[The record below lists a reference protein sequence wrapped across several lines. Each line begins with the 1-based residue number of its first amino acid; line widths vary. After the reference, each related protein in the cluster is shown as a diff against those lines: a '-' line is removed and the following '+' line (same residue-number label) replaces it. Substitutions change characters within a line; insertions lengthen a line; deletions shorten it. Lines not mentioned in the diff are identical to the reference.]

1 MSDSPPIAAV
11 SAESAQSPHAPSAAP
26 ALSSAGPIDLELPF
40 RMSIRSFGLLAG
52 FLALTFGLIFGAE
65 FIARGLGFA
74 TSGATPSVIGGFGG
88 GLLILLF
95 IYLLPSWSGAALAR
109 ACRSGTERDR
119 PSETGSALGPAVDRV
134 LAACRDIAYR
144 YGQVALTFGWRN
156 HFAAVAAVELA
167 QQGATGQAVRF
178 CRNPSLLPPAPA
190 PLEHS
195 FEPTPL
201 ADVRESFIELRGQKV
216 SPKDRLRSMWRAIME
231 QTSRGWLRYLVV
243 GMIVLGW
250 LAMLGMAV
258 VAVFSLLLGRYWS
271 NLTPMLLWAPVLI
284 LAFAYR
290 HIRSDTWHIVP
301 SGVIVLKG
309 HWWSRNWR
317 AELFHRGDSALVY
330 WKDGNIAALGR
341 RDRANQKKFITPFE
355 AEMLLRAWYC
365 PFPAPDAP
373 RVQAFAQGRDE
384 S

>member
-1 MSDSPPIAAV
+1 MSDSPPFAAL
-11 SAESAQSPHAPSAAP
+11 STESDHSTHAPSAAP
-26 ALSSAGPIDLELPF
+26 ALSPAAPIDFELPF
-40 RMSIRSFGLLAG
+40 RMSFRSFGLLAG
-52 FLALTFGLIFGAE
+52 FLALTIGLVFWAE
-65 FIARGLGFA
+65 SIAKGLGLA
-74 TSGATPSVIGGFGG
+74 SSGATPSVIGGFGG
-88 GLLILLF
+88 GLMIVLF

-109 ACRSGTERDR
+109 ACRSGSEIDR
-119 PSETGSALGPAVDRV
+119 RSVAASALSPAADRV
-134 LAACRDIAYR
+134 LAACRDIAHR

-156 HFAAVAAVELA
+156 HFVAVAAVELA

-178 CRNPSLLPPAPA
+178 CRNPSLLPTAPA

-216 SPKDRLRSMWRAIME
+216 SPQDRIRSMWRAIME
-231 QTSRGWLRYLVV
+231 QTNRGWLRYLVL
-243 GMIVLGW
+243 GMILLGW

-271 NLTPMLLWAPVLI
+271 GLTPMLLWAPVLA
-284 LAFAYR
+284 LAFVYR
-290 HIRSDTWHIVP
+290 HIRADTWHIVP

-341 RDRANQKKFITPFE
+341 RDRASQKKFITPFE

-365 PFPAPDAP
+365 PFPAPDAR